1 MTGAAVK
8 AAIGAGEG
16 GLRAL
21 LRCRRG
27 DVLMEYVLLT
37 VLIIVPLVGGFTYIF
52 DFSGKPPMFS
62 PEGAL
67 SGKDFGVVGNSFVQL
82 YRMVMSGVSLPL
94 P

>member
-1 MTGAAVK
+1 MSS
-8 AAIGAGEG
+8 
-16 GLRAL
+16 
-21 LRCRRG
+21 RG

-37 VLIIVPLVGGFTYIF
+37 VLIIVPLIGGFTYIF

-67 SGKDFGVVGNSFVQL
+67 SGQDFGVVGNSFVQL

>member
-1 MTGAAVK
+1 
-8 AAIGAGEG
+8 
-16 GLRAL
+16 
-21 LRCRRG
+21 
-27 DVLMEYVLLT
+27 MEYVLLT

-52 DFSGKPPMFS
+52 DFSGKPPMFN

-67 SGKDFGVVGNSFVQL
+67 AGQDFGVVGNSFVQL